1 MNSLY
6 SPKVHFMTPKLLATI
21 IICLLCTLSLS
32 AQKKMNLYFKDGTSK
47 TGYVEFKKDE
57 VKFRAKQ
64 KGKKEKF
71 DYAILDSAAAPIN
84 PRAKRQRKPKHVY
97 FLPEGKKGKKIGVYE
112 VVSTGKI
119 NLYKKTNI
127 AGYSTVWVTTG
138 AGGLGGPAIPMRGG
152 KITAYALQRAGE
164 PTVTILGGKDTSIAF
179 VKISDSFKKHSED
192 YFSDCPTLVD
202 HIKEGKRGFTSKE
215 LKKIVAYYNTQCE

>member
-1 MNSLY
+1 
-6 SPKVHFMTPKLLATI
+6 MTPKLFAAVI
-21 IICLLCTLSLS
+21 LCFLYTSSLS

-71 DYAILDSAAAPIN
+71 NYVLLDSAAAPIN
-84 PRAKRQRKPKHVY
+84 PRAKRQRKPKPVY

-112 VVSTGKI
+112 VVTTGKI
-119 NLYKKTNI
+119 NLYKKTNV
-127 AGYSTVWVTTG
+127 AGYSTVWMTTLG
-138 AGGLGGPAIPMRGG
+138 SGGLGGPPIPMKGG

-192 YFSDCPTLVD
+192 YFSDCPTLVKN
-202 HIKEGKRGFTSKE
+202 IKEGKRGFTSKE
-215 LKKIVAYYNTQCE
+215 LKKIVTYYNTQCE